1 MNPNANLIETMKTLT
16 FGVEIET
23 VGALRSVLADAVK
36 RALDC
41 FFPGCTIV
49 REGGY
54 YDKTAIVMPD
64 GRKWIVMSDAS
75 LWEVVGSVRGRSA
88 EVVTPICTWTD
99 LESIQAVVR
108 ALRAAGAKVNESCGV
123 HVHVGTP
130 ADRFDAAALCRLAK
144 LVYQQEPLMI
154 AALGVAARRLGHY
167 TKPVD
172 EAFIRRVASQR
183 PGSREGLSRAW
194 YGAESTIAQT
204 QHYHDSRYHGLN
216 MHSVFFRGTVE
227 FRYFEGTLH
236 AGQIKSNVQL
246 CLALATKALTA
257 KGAMARKRTF
267 NAATAKYDFR
277 VFLLRLGLI
286 GDDFKTA
293 RKLLMAKLDGSSS
306 YKNGPP
312 SSRPGTADAAPT
324 SPVDASSAPMGALV
338 ETRRALASA

>member
-1 MNPNANLIETMKTLT
+1 MNPNAKLIDTMKTLT
-16 FGVEIET
+16 FGVELET
-23 VGALRSVLADAVK
+23 VGVSRAVLADAVK
-36 RALDC
+36 RALDV
-41 FFPGCTIV
+41 FFPGCRSV
-49 REGGY
+49 YEGGH

-75 LWEVVGSVRGRSA
+75 LSGMGGSG

-99 LESIQAVVR
+99 FESIQGVVR
-108 ALRAAGAKVNESCGV
+108 ALRAAGAKVNYSCGM

-130 ADRFDAAALCRLAK
+130 ADRFDAAALVRLAK
-144 LVYQQEPLMI
+144 PLMV
-154 AALGVAARRLGHY
+154 AALGVASARLGHY

-172 EAFIRRVASQR
+172 EAFIRRMASSR
-183 PGSREGLSRAW
+183 PGSREALSRAW
-194 YGAESTIAQT
+194 YGSESTYAQG
-204 QHYHDSRYHGLN
+204 QHYHESRYHGLN

-236 AGQIKSNVQL
+236 AGQVKSNVQL

-267 NAATAKYDFR
+267 NPATAKYDFR

-286 GDDFKTA
+286 GDEFKTA
-293 RKLLMAKLDGSSS
+293 RKLLMAKLEGSSS

-312 SSRPGTADAAPT
+312 SSRPDAAPT
-324 SPVDASSAPMGALV
+324 SPADAPAGPTPATTTLV
-338 ETRRALASA
+338 